1 MNMKK
6 LLVLF
11 LTFAMMMFAGCTA
24 NETPQVNE
32 DKPVTSNEVNDTDKF
47 FPEDK
52 VFTAQL
58 LYEYMVE
65 FEEYQDENGTQQTY
79 IFDLRSADEY
89 AKGHVHGAVNV
100 TKEEC
105 ADLFNKLYTDCHV
118 LFIGEGAE
126 ELAEKFRA
134 DYNAAYAVQGGY
146 EAIEAVEGMDKYIT
160 TKAFEKIEVRA
171 AEEEIDESKAYKSVV
186 TVAC

>member
-1 MNMKK
+1 VINVKK
-6 LLVLF
+6 LLIIALVVMMVL
-11 LTFAMMMFAGCTA
+11 FAGCSA
-24 NETPQVNE
+24 DETPKVNE
-32 DKPVTSNEVNDTDKF
+32 DKLVTSNEVNDTDKF

-52 VFTAQL
+52 IFTAQL

-89 AKGHVHGAVNV
+89 AKGHVYGAVNL

-105 ADLFNKLYTDCHV
+105 ADLFDKLYTDCHV

-126 ELAEKFRA
+126 ELAEKFRELH
-134 DYNAAYAVQGGY
+134 NAAYAVQGGY

-160 TKAFEKIEVRA
+160 TKEFKVINIREVDD
-171 AEEEIDESKAYKSVV
+171 EPVESKAYSNVV
-186 TVAC
+186 TC

>member
-1 MNMKK
+1 
-6 LLVLF
+6 
-11 LTFAMMMFAGCTA
+11 MMALSAGCSA
-24 NETPQVNE
+24 DKTPKVNE
-32 DKPVTSNEVNDTDKF
+32 EKPVTSNEVNDTDKF

-52 VFTAQL
+52 IFTAQL

-89 AKGHVHGAVNV
+89 AKGHVYGAVNLS
-100 TKEEC
+100 KEEC
-105 ADLFNKLYTDCHV
+105 ADVFDKLYTDCHV

-126 ELAEKFRA
+126 ELAEKFRELH
-134 DYNAAYAVQGGY
+134 NAAYAVQGGY

-160 TKAFEKIEVRA
+160 TKEFKVINIREVDD
-171 AEEEIDESKAYKSVV
+171 EPVESKAYSNVV
-186 TVAC
+186 SC

>member
-1 MNMKK
+1 MIDVKK
-6 LLVLF
+6 LLIIALVV
-11 LTFAMMMFAGCTA
+11 MMALSAGCSA
-24 NETPQVNE
+24 DKTPKVNE
-32 DKPVTSNEVNDTDKF
+32 EKPVTSNEVNDTDKF

-52 VFTAQL
+52 IFTAQL

-89 AKGHVHGAVNV
+89 AKGHVYGAVNLS
-100 TKEEC
+100 KEEC
-105 ADLFNKLYTDCHV
+105 ADLFDKLYTDCHV

-126 ELAEKFRA
+126 ELAEKFRELH
-134 DYNAAYAVQGGY
+134 NAAYAVQGGY

-160 TKAFEKIEVRA
+160 TKEFKVINIREVDD
-171 AEEEIDESKAYKSVV
+171 EPIESKAYSY
-186 TVAC
+186 VASC

>member
-1 MNMKK
+1 MIDVKK
-6 LLVLF
+6 LLIIALVV
-11 LTFAMMMFAGCTA
+11 MMALSAGCSA
-24 NETPQVNE
+24 DKTPKVNE
-32 DKPVTSNEVNDTDKF
+32 EKPVTSNEVNDTDKF

-52 VFTAQL
+52 IFTAQL

-89 AKGHVHGAVNV
+89 AKGHVYGAVNLS
-100 TKEEC
+100 KEEC
-105 ADLFNKLYTDCHV
+105 ADLFDKLYTDCHV

-126 ELAEKFRA
+126 ELAEKFRELH
-134 DYNAAYAVQGGY
+134 NAAYAVQGGY

-160 TKAFEKIEVRA
+160 TKEFKVINIREVDD
-171 AEEEIDESKAYKSVV
+171 EPVESKAYSNVV
-186 TVAC
+186 SC

>member
-1 MNMKK
+1 MKK
-6 LLVLF
+6 LLIITLVV
-11 LTFAMMMFAGCTA
+11 MMALFAGCSA
-24 NETPQVNE
+24 DETPQVDE
-32 DKPVTSNEVNDTDKF
+32 DKPVTSSEVNDTDKF

-89 AKGHVHGAVNV
+89 AKGHVYGAVNLS
-100 TKEEC
+100 KEEC
-105 ADLFNKLYTDCHV
+105 AELFDKLYTDSHV

-126 ELAEKFRA
+126 ELAEKFRV
-134 DYNAAYAVQGGY
+134 DYNAAYAVKGTY
-146 EAIEAVEGMDKYIT
+146 EEIEAIDGMEKYIT
-160 TKAFEKIEVRA
+160 TKEFEVIDIREVDD
-171 AEEEIDESKAYKSVV
+171 EPIESKVYSY
-186 TVAC
+186 VASC

>member
-1 MNMKK
+1 MKK
-6 LLVLF
+6 LLIIALVV
-11 LTFAMMMFAGCTA
+11 MMALFAGCSVD
-24 NETPQVNE
+24 EKKQVNE

-52 VFTAQL
+52 IFTAQL

-89 AKGHVHGAVNV
+89 AKGHVYGAVNLS
-100 TKEEC
+100 KEEC
-105 ADLFNKLYTDCHV
+105 ADLFDKLYTDCHV

-126 ELAEKFRA
+126 ELAEKFRELH
-134 DYNAAYAVQGGY
+134 NAAYAVQGGY
-146 EAIEAVEGMDKYIT
+146 EAIEAIEGMDKYIT
-160 TKAFEKIEVRA
+160 TKEFKVINIREVDD
-171 AEEEIDESKAYKSVV
+171 EPVESKAYSNVV
-186 TVAC
+186 SC

>member
-1 MNMKK
+1 MIDMKK
-6 LLVLF
+6 LLIIALVV
-11 LTFAMMMFAGCTA
+11 MMALFAGCSA
-24 NETPQVNE
+24 DDTPQVNE
-32 DKPVTSNEVNDTDKF
+32 DKPVANNEVNDTDKF

-89 AKGHVHGAVNV
+89 AKGHVYGAVNL

-105 ADLFNKLYTDCHV
+105 ADLFDKLYTDCHV

-126 ELAEKFRA
+126 ELAEKFRELH
-134 DYNAAYAVQGGY
+134 NAAYAVQGGY

-160 TKAFEKIEVRA
+160 TKEFKVINIREVDD
-171 AEEEIDESKAYKSVV
+171 EPVESKAYSNVV
-186 TVAC
+186 TC

>member
-1 MNMKK
+1 MKK
-6 LLVLF
+6 LLIIALVV
-11 LTFAMMMFAGCTA
+11 MMALFAGCSADETA
-24 NETPQVNE
+24 KVNE
-32 DKPVTSNEVNDTDKF
+32 DNPVTNNEVRDTDKF

-58 LYEYMVE
+58 LYEYMVR

-89 AKGHVHGAVNV
+89 AKGHVHGAVNL

-160 TKAFEKIEVRA
+160 TKAFEKIEIRA
-171 AEEEIDESKAYKSVV
+171 AEEEETDESNAYKSVV
-186 TVAC
+186 TAAC

>member
-1 MNMKK
+1 
-6 LLVLF
+6 
-11 LTFAMMMFAGCTA
+11 MMALFAGCSADETA
-24 NETPQVNE
+24 KVNE

-52 VFTAQL
+52 IFTAQL
-58 LYEYMVE
+58 LYEYMVR
-65 FEEYQDENGTQQTY
+65 FEEYKDENGIQQTY

-89 AKGHVHGAVNV
+89 AKGHVYGAVNIS
-100 TKEEC
+100 KEDC

-118 LFIGEGAE
+118 LFIGDGAE

-171 AEEEIDESKAYKSVV
+171 AEEEETDESNAYKSVV
-186 TVAC
+186 TAAC

>member
-1 MNMKK
+1 MINVKK
-6 LLVLF
+6 LLIIALVVMMVL
-11 LTFAMMMFAGCTA
+11 FAGCSA
-24 NETPQVNE
+24 DETPKVNE

-52 VFTAQL
+52 IFTAQL

-89 AKGHVHGAVNV
+89 AKGHVYGAVNL

-105 ADLFNKLYTDCHV
+105 ADLFDKLYTDCHV

-126 ELAEKFRA
+126 ELAEKFREIH
-134 DYNAAYAVQGGY
+134 NAAYAVQGGY
-146 EAIEAVEGMDKYIT
+146 ETIEAVEGMDKYIT
-160 TKAFEKIEVRA
+160 TKEFKVINIREVDD
-171 AEEEIDESKAYKSVV
+171 EPVESKAYSNVV
-186 TVAC
+186 TC

>member
-1 MNMKK
+1 MIDVKK
-6 LLVLF
+6 LLIIALVV
-11 LTFAMMMFAGCTA
+11 MMALSAGCSA
-24 NETPQVNE
+24 DKTPKVNE
-32 DKPVTSNEVNDTDKF
+32 EKPVTSNEVNDTDKF

-52 VFTAQL
+52 IFTAQL

-89 AKGHVHGAVNV
+89 AKGHVYGAVNL

-105 ADLFNKLYTDCHV
+105 ADLFDKLYTDCHV

-126 ELAEKFRA
+126 ELAEKFREIH
-134 DYNAAYAVQGGY
+134 NAAYAVQGRY

-160 TKAFEKIEVRA
+160 TKEFKVINIREVDD
-171 AEEEIDESKAYKSVV
+171 EPVESKAYSNVV
-186 TVAC
+186 TC

>member
-1 MNMKK
+1 MINVKK
-6 LLVLF
+6 LLIIALVVMMVL
-11 LTFAMMMFAGCTA
+11 FAGCSA
-24 NETPQVNE
+24 DETPKVNE
-32 DKPVTSNEVNDTDKF
+32 DKLVTSNEVNDTDKF

-52 VFTAQL
+52 IFTAQL

-89 AKGHVHGAVNV
+89 AKGHVYGAVNL

-105 ADLFNKLYTDCHV
+105 ADLFDKLYTDCHV

-126 ELAEKFRA
+126 ELAEKFREIH
-134 DYNAAYAVQGGY
+134 NAAYAVQGGY

-160 TKAFEKIEVRA
+160 TKEFKVINIREVDD
-171 AEEEIDESKAYKSVV
+171 EPVESKAYSNVV
-186 TVAC
+186 TC

>member
-1 MNMKK
+1 MINVKK
-6 LLVLF
+6 LLIIALVVMMVLF
-11 LTFAMMMFAGCTA
+11 TGCSA
-24 NETPQVNE
+24 DKTPKVNE
-32 DKPVTSNEVNDTDKF
+32 EKPVTSNEVNDTDKF

-52 VFTAQL
+52 IFTAQL

-89 AKGHVHGAVNV
+89 AKGHVYGAVNLS
-100 TKEEC
+100 KEEC
-105 ADLFNKLYTDCHV
+105 ADLFDKLYTDCHV

-126 ELAEKFRA
+126 ELAEKFRELH
-134 DYNAAYAVQGGY
+134 NAAYAVQGGY

-160 TKAFEKIEVRA
+160 TKEFKVINIREVDD
-171 AEEEIDESKAYKSVV
+171 EPVESKAYSNVV
-186 TVAC
+186 SC

>member
-1 MNMKK
+1 MKK
-6 LLVLF
+6 FLIIALVV
-11 LTFAMMMFAGCTA
+11 MMALFAGCSA
-24 NETPQVNE
+24 DETPNVNE
-32 DKPVTSNEVNDTDKF
+32 DKTVTSNEVNDTDKF

-100 TKEEC
+100 TKIFFPRRFEQENF
-105 ADLFNKLYTDCHV
+105 LLQKLHHKASLSLQLHCH
-118 LFIGEGAE
+118 
-126 ELAEKFRA
+126 R
-134 DYNAAYAVQGGY
+134 
-146 EAIEAVEGMDKYIT
+146 
-160 TKAFEKIEVRA
+160 
-171 AEEEIDESKAYKSVV
+171 
-186 TVAC
+186 

>member
-1 MNMKK
+1 MINVKK
-6 LLVLF
+6 LLIIALVVMMVL
-11 LTFAMMMFAGCTA
+11 FAGCSA
-24 NETPQVNE
+24 DETPKVNE
-32 DKPVTSNEVNDTDKF
+32 DKLVTSNEVNDTDKF

-52 VFTAQL
+52 IFTAQL

-89 AKGHVHGAVNV
+89 AKGHVYGAVNL

-105 ADLFNKLYTDCHV
+105 ADLFDKLYTDCHV

-126 ELAEKFRA
+126 ELAEKFRELH
-134 DYNAAYAVQGGY
+134 NAAYAVQGGY

-160 TKAFEKIEVRA
+160 TKEFKVINIREVDD
-171 AEEEIDESKAYKSVV
+171 EPVESKAYSNVV
-186 TVAC
+186 TC

>member
-1 MNMKK
+1 
-6 LLVLF
+6 
-11 LTFAMMMFAGCTA
+11 MMALFAGCSVD
-24 NETPQVNE
+24 EKKQVNE

-52 VFTAQL
+52 IFTAQL

-89 AKGHVHGAVNV
+89 AKGHVYGAVNLS
-100 TKEEC
+100 KEEC
-105 ADLFNKLYTDCHV
+105 ADLFDKLYTDCHV

-126 ELAEKFRA
+126 ELAEKFRELH
-134 DYNAAYAVQGGY
+134 NAAYAVQGGY
-146 EAIEAVEGMDKYIT
+146 EAIEAIEGMDKYIT
-160 TKAFEKIEVRA
+160 TKEFKVINIREVDD
-171 AEEEIDESKAYKSVV
+171 EPVESKAYSNVV
-186 TVAC
+186 SC

>member
-1 MNMKK
+1 MKK
-6 LLVLF
+6 LLIFALV
-11 LTFAMMMFAGCTA
+11 AMMALFAGCSA
-24 NETPQVNE
+24 DESPNINE
-32 DKPVTSNEVNDTDKF
+32 DKPVASNEVNDTDKF

-52 VFTAQL
+52 IFTAEL
-58 LYEYMVE
+58 LYDYMVR

-79 IFDLRSADEY
+79 IFDLRNAEEY
-89 AKGHVHGAVNV
+89 AEGHVYGAVNIS
-100 TKEEC
+100 KEDC

-134 DYNAAYAVQGGY
+134 DYNAAYAVKGGY
-146 EAIEAVEGMDKYIT
+146 EAIEEIEGMDKYIT

-171 AEEEIDESKAYKSVV
+171 EEEEADESNAYKSVV
-186 TVAC
+186 TAAC

>member
-1 MNMKK
+1 
-6 LLVLF
+6 
-11 LTFAMMMFAGCTA
+11 MMALSAGCSA
-24 NETPQVNE
+24 DKTPKVNE
-32 DKPVTSNEVNDTDKF
+32 EKPVTSNEVNDTDKF

-52 VFTAQL
+52 IFTAQL

-89 AKGHVHGAVNV
+89 AKGHVYGAVNLS
-100 TKEEC
+100 KEEC
-105 ADLFNKLYTDCHV
+105 ADLFDKLYTDCHV

-126 ELAEKFRA
+126 ELAEKFRELH
-134 DYNAAYAVQGGY
+134 NAAYAVQGGY

-160 TKAFEKIEVRA
+160 TKEFKVINIREVDD
-171 AEEEIDESKAYKSVV
+171 EPVESKAYSNVV
-186 TVAC
+186 SC

>member
-1 MNMKK
+1 MKK
-6 LLVLF
+6 LLIIALVV
-11 LTFAMMMFAGCTA
+11 MMALFAGCSA
-24 NETPQVNE
+24 DETPQVNE
-32 DKPVTSNEVNDTDKF
+32 DKPVANNEVNDTDKF

-100 TKEEC
+100 IKEEC
-105 ADLFNKLYTDCHV
+105 ADYFDKLYTDCHV

-126 ELAEKFRA
+126 ELAEKYRV
-134 DYNAAYAVQGGY
+134 DYNAAYAVKGTY
-146 EAIEAVEGMDKYIT
+146 EEIEAIEGMEKYIT
-160 TKAFEKIEVRA
+160 TKEFKIVDVREVDDNA
-171 AEEEIDESKAYKSVV
+171 DESETYDFMV
-186 TVAC
+186 TAAC

>member
-1 MNMKK
+1 MFA
-6 LLVLF
+6 LVV
-11 LTFAMMMFAGCTA
+11 MMALFAGCSADETA
-24 NETPQVNE
+24 KVNE
-32 DKPVTSNEVNDTDKF
+32 ANPVTNNDVRDTDKF

-58 LYEYMVE
+58 LYDYMVR

-89 AKGHVHGAVNV
+89 AKGHLHGAVNV

-105 ADLFNKLYTDCHV
+105 ADYFDKLYTDCHV

-126 ELAEKFRA
+126 ELAEKYRV
-134 DYNAAYAVQGGY
+134 DYNAAYAVIDTYGDIA
-146 EAIEAVEGMDKYIT
+146 EIEGMEKYIT
-160 TKAFEKIEVRA
+160 TKEFKIVDVREVDDNA
-171 AEEEIDESKAYKSVV
+171 DESETYDYMITA
-186 TVAC
+186 AC

>member
-1 MNMKK
+1 MKK
-6 LLVLF
+6 LLIIALVV
-11 LTFAMMMFAGCTA
+11 MMALFAGCSVD
-24 NETPQVNE
+24 EKKQVNE

-52 VFTAQL
+52 IFTAQL

-89 AKGHVHGAVNV
+89 AKGHVYGAVNLS
-100 TKEEC
+100 KEEC
-105 ADLFNKLYTDCHV
+105 ADLFDKLYTDCHV

-126 ELAEKFRA
+126 ELAEKFRELH
-134 DYNAAYAVQGGY
+134 NAAYAVQGGY

-160 TKAFEKIEVRA
+160 TKEFKVINIREVDD
-171 AEEEIDESKAYKSVV
+171 EPVESKAYSNVV
-186 TVAC
+186 SC

>member
-1 MNMKK
+1 MINVKK
-6 LLVLF
+6 LLIIALVV
-11 LTFAMMMFAGCTA
+11 MMALFAGCSA
-24 NETPQVNE
+24 DETPKVNE

-52 VFTAQL
+52 IFTAQL

-89 AKGHVHGAVNV
+89 AKGHVYGAVNL

-105 ADLFNKLYTDCHV
+105 ADLFDKLYTDCHV
-118 LFIGEGAE
+118 FFIGEGAE
-126 ELAEKFRA
+126 ELAEKFREIH
-134 DYNAAYAVQGGY
+134 NAAYAVQGGY

-160 TKAFEKIEVRA
+160 TKEFKVINIREVDD
-171 AEEEIDESKAYKSVV
+171 EPVESKAYSNVV
-186 TVAC
+186 TC

>member
-1 MNMKK
+1 MKK
-6 LLVLF
+6 LLILF
-11 LTFAMMMFAGCTA
+11 LTLAMMMFAGCSSNDSPEVNDEKPLTA
-24 NETPQVNE
+24 NEM
-32 DKPVTSNEVNDTDKF
+32 NDTDKF

-58 LYEYMVE
+58 LYEYMVR

-100 TKEEC
+100 TMEEC
-105 ADLFNKLYTDCHV
+105 ADYFDKLYTDCHV

-126 ELAEKFRA
+126 ELAEKFRV
-134 DYNAAYAVQGGY
+134 DYNAAYAVKGTY
-146 EAIEAVEGMDKYIT
+146 EEIEAIEGMEKYIT
-160 TKAFEKIEVRA
+160 TKEFEVIDIREVDD
-171 AEEEIDESKAYKSVV
+171 EPIESKAYSY
-186 TVAC
+186 VASC

>member
-1 MNMKK
+1 MKK
-6 LLVLF
+6 LLILF
-11 LTFAMMMFAGCTA
+11 LTLAMMMFAGCSSNDSPEVNDEKPLTA
-24 NETPQVNE
+24 NEM
-32 DKPVTSNEVNDTDKF
+32 NDTDKF

-58 LYEYMVE
+58 LYEYMVR

-89 AKGHVHGAVNV
+89 AKGHVHGAVNL

-126 ELAEKFRA
+126 ELAEKFREIH
-134 DYNAAYAVQGGY
+134 NAAYAVQGGY

-160 TKAFEKIEVRA
+160 TKEFKVINIREVDD
-171 AEEEIDESKAYKSVV
+171 EPVESKAYSNVV
-186 TVAC
+186 TC